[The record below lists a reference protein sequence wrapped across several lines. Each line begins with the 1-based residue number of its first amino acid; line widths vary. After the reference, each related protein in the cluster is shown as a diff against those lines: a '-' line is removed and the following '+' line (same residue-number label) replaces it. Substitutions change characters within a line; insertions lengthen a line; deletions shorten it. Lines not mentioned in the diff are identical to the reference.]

1 MGQVLGDVLPLAI
14 GVAIAPIPIVA
25 VILMLLGANAGG
37 ASTGFLAGWALGIA
51 AATTVTLLAAGALAR
66 TGSRP
71 AAAAWTQ
78 LALGVLLLLLAVR
91 RWRSRPRRGQ
101 EPLMP
106 GWMAVIDRFGA
117 VRAAGIGVALV
128 AVNPKNLLLCVAA
141 GTAIAGGD
149 LSAAQNIVAVTVF
162 TVVAASTVAVPV
174 AGFALGRKRVAG
186 RLQALRGWLTVHS
199 DAVLA
204 TLLLIIGAMLIG
216 DGLSALG

>member
-1 MGQVLGDVLPLAI
+1 
-14 GVAIAPIPIVA
+14 
-25 VILMLLGANAGG
+25 
-37 ASTGFLAGWALGIA
+37 
-51 AATTVTLLAAGALAR
+51 
-66 TGSRP
+66 
-71 AAAAWTQ
+71 
-78 LALGVLLLLLAVR
+78 
-91 RWRSRPRRGQ
+91 
-101 EPLMP
+101 MP
-106 GWMAVIDRFGA
+106 GWMAAIDRIGA
-117 VRAAGIGVALV
+117 VRGAGIGVALV